1 MKKAL
6 LLLAALIVAAAL
18 VAAGDKKSEGSAF
31 KATGWVVD
39 AQCGKSNANAKGA
52 ECIRSCNKNGSPLV
66 LSVGDK
72 IYKINDQKLAKENI
86 GFAVEVT
93 GTLKGDTVEVASISK
108 AGKA

>member
-6 LLLAALIVAAAL
+6 ML
-18 VAAGDKKSEGSAF
+18 VAALALAAMPAMAGEF
-31 KATGWVVD
+31 KATGWIVD

-52 ECIRSCNKNGSPLV
+52 ECVKSCNKNGSPLV

-72 IYKINDQKLAKENI
+72 IYKIDDQKLAKENI
-86 GFAVEVT
+86 GFAVQVT
-93 GTLKGDTVEVASISK
+93 GTLEGDTVKVASISK

>member
-6 LLLAALIVAAAL
+6 LLVAALALAAMPAM
-18 VAAGDKKSEGSAF
+18 AGETKAGEF

-52 ECIRSCNKNGSPLV
+52 ECIKSCNKNGSPLV

-72 IYKINDQKLAKENI
+72 IYKISDQKLAQEHI
-86 GFAVEVT
+86 GFPVEVK
-93 GTLKGDTVEVASISK
+93 GTLKGDTVEVASMSK

>member
-6 LLLAALIVAAAL
+6 LFLAALVVAAMPAT
-18 VAAGDKKSEGSAF
+18 AGEKPAGEF
-31 KATGWVVD
+31 KATGWIVD

-52 ECIRSCNKNGSPLV
+52 ECIKSCNKNGSPLV

-72 IYKINDQKLAKENI
+72 IYKLADQQTAKEHI
-86 GFAVEVT
+86 GYAVEVK
-93 GTLKGDTVEVASISK
+93 GTLKGDTVEAASISK

>member
-6 LLLAALIVAAAL
+6 LFLAAVVLAAMPAM
-18 VAAGDKKSEGSAF
+18 AGEKATDEF
-31 KATGWVVD
+31 KATGWIVD

-52 ECIRSCNKNGSPLV
+52 ECIKSCNKNGSPLV

-72 IYKINDQKLAKENI
+72 IYKISDQKLAKENI
-86 GFAVEVT
+86 GFAVEVK

>member
-1 MKKAL
+1 MRKAL
-6 LLLAALIVAAAL
+6 LFLAALIVAATPVL
-18 VAAGDKKSEGSAF
+18 AGEAKDGEF
-31 KATGWVVD
+31 KATGWIVD

-52 ECIRSCNKNGSPLV
+52 ECVRSCNKNGSPLV

-86 GFAVEVT
+86 GFAVEVK